1 MPKHIAR
8 WILIFGGLIV
18 LYYIY
23 KSIMSVINSA
33 NNLAST
39 LTSPITGAENLG
51 SQVAKGVSNGLSTLW
66 GDVTALASYVSG
78 AGSSADTTQ
87 APPAATVQAPGIPG
101 WNVPPTPVSTSDGTS
116 NASGAVTFNFL
127 P

>member
-8 WILIFGGLIV
+8 WVLIFVGLIV

-23 KSIMSVINSA
+23 KSIMSVINGA
-33 NNLAST
+33 NSLAST

-51 SQVAKGVSNGLSTLW
+51 SQVSKGVSNGLSTLW
-66 GDVTALASYVSG
+66 DDVKAGAAYISG

-101 WNVPPTPVSTSDGTS
+101 WNVPPQSVFTSDGTS
-116 NASGAVTFNFL
+116 NASGAVQFNFL